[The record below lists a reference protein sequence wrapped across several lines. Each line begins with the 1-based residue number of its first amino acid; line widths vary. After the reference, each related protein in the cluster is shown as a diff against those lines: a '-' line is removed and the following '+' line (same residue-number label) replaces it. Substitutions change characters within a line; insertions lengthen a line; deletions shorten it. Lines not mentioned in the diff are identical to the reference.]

1 MSEVILFVTGQSNV
15 FENQNRESKQDIRAF
30 CSWMLG
36 KDFSFAVYC
45 TGEDYQSIFDKNK
58 DCKLVF
64 ALSTDTLSMY
74 EATKQRKLVFE
85 FEDAED
91 ASKRI
96 FRPVNVVR
104 VSHHG
109 YKKIPFGI

>member
-1 MSEVILFVTGQSNV
+1 MAEVILFVTGQSEV
-15 FENQNRESKQDIRAF
+15 FEEGNRELKQHVESF
-30 CSWMLG
+30 CHWMLG
-36 KDFSFAVYC
+36 KDFSIVEYC
-45 TGEDYQSIFDKNK
+45 RGEDYQSIFDKNK